1 MSTKSKEKVVRIND
15 ILYHHWNPIAVPDLP
30 DDEYLS
36 YAETLAEMD
45 ISDARS
51 EFGAMLRVA
60 MYLMQAEVHTM
71 QLRRHPN
78 FDLNVQNVASLVVAE
93 LVST

>member
-30 DDEYLS
+30 EDEYFS

-71 QLRRHPN
+71 QLRRQLN
-78 FDLNVQNVASLVVAE
+78 FDRSVQHVASLVVAE